1 MDFDRLK
8 FQNSWCNKFSAG
20 FKLNAVVN
28 ALTLCEDMDE
38 QVAPLEPQRL
48 KIFHGQVAARAFN
61 ENFGPGLRGRF
72 DFASF
77 VKWAASE

>member
-28 ALTLCEDMDE
+28 ALNLCEDMDE
-38 QVAPLEPQRL
+38 QVAPLKLQHW
-48 KIFHGQVAARAFN
+48 KIFQVAARAFN
-61 ENFGPGLRGRF
+61 ENFGPGPK
-72 DFASF
+72 
-77 VKWAASE
+77 V

>member
-28 ALTLCEDMDE
+28 ALNLCEDMDE

-48 KIFHGQVAARAFN
+48 KIFQVAARAFN